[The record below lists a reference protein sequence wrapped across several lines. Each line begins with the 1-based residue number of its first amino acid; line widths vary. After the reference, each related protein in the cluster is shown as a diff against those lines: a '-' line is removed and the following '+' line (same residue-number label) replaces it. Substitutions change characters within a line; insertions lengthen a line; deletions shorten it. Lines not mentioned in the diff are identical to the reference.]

1 MKIGINVRLGI
12 AAGSINCI
20 AWYAFAKKLGFYSI
34 DVYIYRNY
42 VTLAV
47 LILGVFLSVFLT
59 KRKNKSF
66 LEFKEGLKTGVLYS
80 IVLACILG
88 IFNYIYYT
96 YITPDTIDY
105 FLSEAKKSAIAHHLS
120 EADLTKFLAGEKSN
134 FSSFKL
140 IPPIIFFG
148 LISTLLAASAFQK
161 KNPANPITEN
171 EN

>member
-12 AAGSINCI
+12 LAGCINCI

-59 KRKNKSF
+59 KRKNNTF

-80 IVLACILG
+80 IVLASILA
-88 IFNYIYYT
+88 IFNYVYYT
-96 YITPDTIDY
+96 FITPDTIDY
-105 FLSEAKKSAIAHHLS
+105 FLSEAKKSAIAHQLS
-120 EADLTKFLAGEKSN
+120 ESDLTKFLASEKSN

-148 LISTLLAASAFQK
+148 LISSLLAASAFQK
-161 KNPANPITEN
+161 KNPANSVSEN
-171 EN
+171 